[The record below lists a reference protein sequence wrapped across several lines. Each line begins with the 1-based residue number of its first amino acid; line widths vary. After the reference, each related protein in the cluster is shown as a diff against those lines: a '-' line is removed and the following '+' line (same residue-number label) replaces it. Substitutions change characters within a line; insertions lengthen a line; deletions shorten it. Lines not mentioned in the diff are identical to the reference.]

1 VHDPAPVARDSVSGT
16 KVPKNPTASYNTHV
30 NEQERKKHVNEQE
43 WKTPDNSTH
52 LTPAEA
58 GRLLGSS
65 PARVREM
72 LRRGELTQEWV
83 DGRWLIPVGQVNQIL
98 NPSSESGDYEQRTAS
113 RYQRS
118 KPTKKRHEGK
128 LPESTSSTPP
138 SISKAPVSKKIRDL
152 AAEIGR
158 LDTRMK
164 QIDGELRD
172 LRSGLMND
180 EKREGIEKLK
190 TEKRKHGKK
199 LQKLRTE
206 LSEAE

>member
-1 VHDPAPVARDSVSGT
+1 MSGT
-16 KVPKNPTASYNTHV
+16 KEPKNPTAPYNTHM
-30 NEQERKKHVNEQE
+30 NEQE
-43 WKTPDNSTH
+43 WKTLGSSTH
-52 LTPAEA
+52 VTPAEP
-58 GRLLGSS
+58 GRLLGKS

-83 DGRWLIPVGQVNQIL
+83 DGRWLIPVGEIDQIL
-98 NPSSESGDYEQRTAS
+98 NPSSESRDYEQRTAS
-113 RYQRS
+113 RDQRS
-118 KPTKKRHEGK
+118 KPTKNRHEGK
-128 LPESTSSTPP
+128 LPESTSSTPQ
-138 SISKAPVSKKIRDL
+138 SISKAPVSKKTRDL

-164 QIDGELRD
+164 QIDGELRG

-180 EKREGIEKLK
+180 EKRERIEKLK

-206 LSEAE
+206 LSRQENKP

>member
-1 VHDPAPVARDSVSGT
+1 MSGT
-16 KVPKNPTASYNTHV
+16 KEPKNPTASYNTHM

-83 DGRWLIPVGQVNQIL
+83 DGRWLIPVGQINQIL
-98 NPSSESGDYEQRTAS
+98 NPSSESRDYKQRTAP
-113 RYQRS
+113 RDQRS
-118 KPTKKRHEGK
+118 KPTKNRHEGK
-128 LPESTSSTPP
+128 LPESTSSTPQN
-138 SISKAPVSKKIRDL
+138 ISKVPVSKKTRDL
-152 AAEIGR
+152 AGEIER

-164 QIDGELRD
+164 QIDSELRII
-172 LRSGLMND
+172 RSGLMND
-180 EKREGIEKLK
+180 EKRERIEKLK
-190 TEKRKHGKK
+190 TEKRKHGKN
-199 LQKLRTE
+199 LQKLHTE
-206 LSEAE
+206 LSRQEN

>member
-1 VHDPAPVARDSVSGT
+1 MSGT
-16 KVPKNPTASYNTHV
+16 KEPKNPTASYNTHV
-30 NEQERKKHVNEQE
+30 NEQERK
-43 WKTPDNSTH
+43 TLGSSTH

-58 GRLLGSS
+58 GRLLGRS

-72 LRRGELTQEWV
+72 LRRGELNQEWV
-83 DGRWLIPVGQVNQIL
+83 DGRWLIPVGQINQIL
-98 NPSSESGDYEQRTAS
+98 NPSSESRDYEQRTAS
-113 RYQRS
+113 RDQRS

-128 LPESTSSTPP
+128 LPESTRSTPQN
-138 SISKAPVSKKIRDL
+138 ISKVPVSKKTRDL

-164 QIDGELRD
+164 QIDDELRD

-180 EKREGIEKLK
+180 EKRERIEKLK

-206 LSEAE
+206 LSRQEN

>member
-1 VHDPAPVARDSVSGT
+1 M
-16 KVPKNPTASYNTHV
+16 
-30 NEQERKKHVNEQE
+30 NEQERKTLGSN
-43 WKTPDNSTH
+43 TH

-58 GRLLGSS
+58 GGLLGRS

-83 DGRWLIPVGQVNQIL
+83 DGRWLIPVGQIKQIL
-98 NPSSESGDYEQRTAS
+98 NPSSESRDYGQRTTP
-113 RYQRS
+113 RDQRF
-118 KPTKKRHEGK
+118 KPNKKRHEGK

-138 SISKAPVSKKIRDL
+138 SISKAPVSKKTRDL
-152 AAEIGR
+152 AAEIER

-164 QIDGELRD
+164 QIDGELGD

-199 LQKLRTE
+199 LQKLRKE
-206 LSEAE
+206 LSRQEN